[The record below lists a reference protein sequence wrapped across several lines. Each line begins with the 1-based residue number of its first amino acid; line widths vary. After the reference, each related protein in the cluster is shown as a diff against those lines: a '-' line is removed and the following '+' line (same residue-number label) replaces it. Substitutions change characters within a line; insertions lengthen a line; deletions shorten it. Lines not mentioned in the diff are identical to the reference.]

1 MQHSALNKFLPQ
13 KSKGRYVFYGGGGG
27 GGVGGVGGVG
37 RTSQNGLMY
46 DSSQISDPSPTSSK
60 TKITG
65 SENN

>member
-1 MQHSALNKFLPQ
+1 M
-13 KSKGRYVFYGGGGG
+13 GGGG
-27 GGVGGVGGVG
+27 GGVG

>member
-27 GGVGGVGGVG
+27 VGGVG

-46 DSSQISDPSPTSSK
+46 DSSQISDPPPTSSK

>member
-27 GGVGGVGGVG
+27 GGVG